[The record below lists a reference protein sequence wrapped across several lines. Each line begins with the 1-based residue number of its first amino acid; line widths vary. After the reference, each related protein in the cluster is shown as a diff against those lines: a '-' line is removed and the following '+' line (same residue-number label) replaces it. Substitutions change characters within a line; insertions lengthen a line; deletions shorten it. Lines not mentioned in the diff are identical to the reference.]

1 MPGFST
7 RMKIF
12 LSYSSAHR
20 DTAASINY
28 ELTASGHDVFFD
40 KEDLPP
46 AQSYNERI
54 RSAIE
59 TSDLFIFLITPES
72 VTQGHYTLTEL
83 KIASRKWPNPAGHVL
98 PVMLEATPYADI
110 PAFLKAVTILTPE
123 GNVSAEILIEVTDL
137 AAAQPA
143 KTKRLESDNFEIAS
157 CSYRPVEIR
166 FGQGGAGSYPVAI
179 TASPVGN
186 LAAQPCPLDAEA
198 LANQLWS
205 SGVAIE
211 GAARRGTT
219 GVGADAPVL
228 LPSEDAARRV
238 GGILY
243 KSLFSAQAQ
252 AFLQGSLRSVDPQR
266 GEGLRFLINTTDAP
280 DLARLPWEFLY
291 NPDQDDFLFSDR
303 MKPVIRW
310 LDVDQPPP
318 KLVIAPPLR
327 LLMALASPQDRP
339 ELNVGAEL
347 AHLDDALRDLVERGH
362 VTTTRLEHTTLE
374 KLDDAL
380 LTHKPHMLH
389 FIGHGDFVDNDGVIL
404 LEAENNGA
412 ADPIT
417 GRRLAVLLRNYL
429 DSLRFVFLNSCLGA
443 AVSLRDPFG
452 GVAQNLI
459 RRGIPAVIA
468 MQFPIPDR
476 VAVTLARHFYRYL
489 AAGLPVDAALTS
501 ARAFLFARGYPVEW
515 GAPALHM
522 RTPDGRLFEIGNAER
537 PAQPAQITPPSA
549 PAVTSLETPTGAAP
563 ASQPKAVPS
572 GRRFRIV
579 IGVFLA
585 IAALATA
592 LVWYSANPPELPS
605 NGANPAISPAPVQ
618 PLPHINAE
626 RLYRE
631 ALRALNAG
639 ETQAA
644 LNELAKA
651 KTMDASGAALAA
663 VPELREELF
672 EKLLGSTQKALRDGK
687 PTLAGKTAGALMTID
702 KPRASRELRK
712 IFPTAG
718 VEPMP
723 ARGESYRVQAGDT
736 LWAIAGA
743 TYGDPTQWPRLYNAN
758 RDRIKNPD
766 WIYPHQELFVPARS
780 AAQAPRRYRVK
791 SGDTL
796 SAIAGAMYGDPLL
809 WHRIYEA
816 NHDRIKNPDWIA
828 PDQELMIPPGDRS
841 AK

>member
-7 RMKIF
+7 LMKIF

-28 ELTASGHDVFFD
+28 ELAASGHDVFFD

-46 AQSYNERI
+46 GQSYNERI

-59 TSDLFIFLITPES
+59 AADLFIFLITPES

-143 KTKRLESDNFEIAS
+143 KTKQLESDDSEIAS
-157 CSYRPVEIR
+157 YAYRPVEIR
-166 FGQGGAGSYPVAI
+166 FGQGGVGGYPVAI
-179 TASPVGN
+179 TASPAGN

-219 GVGADAPVL
+219 GIGADAPVL

-238 GGILY
+238 GAILY
-243 KSLFSAQAQ
+243 KSLFSAQAG

-266 GEGLRFLINTTDAP
+266 GLGLRFLINTTDAP

-318 KLVIAPPLR
+318 KLVIEPPLR
-327 LLMALASPQDRP
+327 LLMAFASPQDRP

-347 AHLDDALRDLVERGH
+347 AHLDEALRDLVERGH

-389 FIGHGDFVDNDGVIL
+389 FIGHGDFVGNDGVIL

-429 DSLRFVFLNSCLGA
+429 GSLRFVFLNSCLGA

-515 GAPALHM
+515 GAPALYM

-537 PAQPAQITPPSA
+537 PAQPPQAAPPSP
-549 PAVTSLETPTGAAP
+549 PAVTSIEAPTEAAP

-572 GRRFRIV
+572 RLRRAA
-579 IGVFLA
+579 IGIFLA
-585 IAALATA
+585 IAAVAAALLWYTA
-592 LVWYSANPPELPS
+592 NEIQLPNGGANPP
-605 NGANPAISPAPVQ
+605 ISSAPVRPSSSPTEAQ
-618 PLPHINAE
+618 
-626 RLYRE
+626 RYYRE
-631 ALRALNAG
+631 ALRSLDAG
-639 ETQAA
+639 EIETA

-651 KTMDASGAALAA
+651 KSVDASGAALAA
-663 VPELREELF
+663 VPELREQLF

-687 PTLAGKTAGALMTID
+687 NTLAGKSAGALMTID
-702 KPRASRELRK
+702 KPRASQELRK

-718 VEPMP
+718 VEPVP
-723 ARGESYRVQAGDT
+723 APGENYRVQAGDT
-736 LWAIAGA
+736 LWACLLY
-743 TYGDPTQWPRLYNAN
+743 TSPSPR
-758 RDRIKNPD
+758 
-766 WIYPHQELFVPARS
+766 
-780 AAQAPRRYRVK
+780 
-791 SGDTL
+791 DT
-796 SAIAGAMYGDPLL
+796 
-809 WHRIYEA
+809 R
-816 NHDRIKNPDWIA
+816 
-828 PDQELMIPPGDRS
+828 
-841 AK
+841 